1 MNVAV
6 FHKNGNLAGT
16 LRAQLRTNHTPVVL
30 KIGLILSQQSTLTK
44 NNFAA
49 EPISIFVPD

>member
-16 LRAQLRTNHTPVVL
+16 LRAQLRTNHRPVVL